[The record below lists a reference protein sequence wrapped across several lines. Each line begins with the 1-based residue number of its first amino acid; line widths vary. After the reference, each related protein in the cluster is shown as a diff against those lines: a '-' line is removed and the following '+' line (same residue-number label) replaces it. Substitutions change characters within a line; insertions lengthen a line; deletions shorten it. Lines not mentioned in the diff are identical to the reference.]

1 MAADTLGTI
10 ARVTQGKTLTAL
22 FTGRSP
28 SVYSPAVIPNEDRP
42 GRLAVLDGLRLIA
55 ALMVVLYHFTGFE
68 PGVRASWGSAPPHA
82 FPEIYAVTSYGWL
95 GVDLFFIISG
105 FVICMSGWGRT
116 VGGFFRSRV
125 TRLFPAYWAA
135 VILTTAVLWLWPAV
149 RHPLHVTDVLVN
161 LTMLNHPVKVPAVDG
176 VYWTL
181 WAEARFYLLF
191 AVALLWRGQITYNR
205 TLLFGYAWTIA
216 SVVAVSSNNRLFK
229 VVFQPEYSPLFIAG
243 VAFFLL
249 HKFGSDIRLWGLIGV
264 SFALAGHN
272 TAIEVEK
279 IGREILGRDLNAKV
293 ALALVALSFVA
304 VGVVAMGWTSRVRWR
319 WLSTA
324 GLLTYPLYLLH
335 QNIGWTAIHGLRGAL
350 PRWLALAVVVA
361 GMLIGAW
368 LLHRLVEKPMA
379 RWLKIRLE
387 RAAITAQR
395 RGSDT
400 SKYEAPNRPVNAP
413 KQRDGVDPAVS
424 RPV

>member
-1 MAADTLGTI
+1 M
-10 ARVTQGKTLTAL
+10 TQ
-22 FTGRSP
+22 S
-28 SVYSPAVIPNEDRP
+28 EDRQ
-42 GRLAVLDGLRLIA
+42 GRLAVLDGLRLVA
-55 ALMVVLYHFTGFE
+55 ALVVALYHFTGFE

-82 FPEIYAVTSYGWL
+82 FPEIYAATSYGWL

-135 VILTTAVLWLWPAV
+135 VILTTAVVALWPSV

-191 AVALLWRGQITYNR
+191 AVALLWRGQISYNR
-205 TLLFGYAWTIA
+205 TLLFGYAWTIGSVIAVA
-216 SVVAVSSNNRLFK
+216 SKSRLLK
-229 VVFQPEYSPLFIAG
+229 VILQPEYSPLFIAG

-249 HKFGSDIRLWGLIGV
+249 YKFGSDIRLWGLIGV
-264 SFALAGHN
+264 SFALAGHY
-272 TAIEVEK
+272 TAIEVETV
-279 IGREILGRDLNAKV
+279 GREILGRDLSTRVAV
-293 ALALVALSFVA
+293 ALIAVSFAA
-304 VGVVAMGWTSRVRWR
+304 VGVVAMGWTSRIRWR
-319 WLSTA
+319 WLTTA

-350 PRWLALAVVVA
+350 PRWVALAAVLTGMMVA
-361 GMLIGAW
+361 AW
-368 LLHRLVEKPMA
+368 LLHRLVERPVA
-379 RWLKIRLE
+379 RWLKVRLD
-387 RAAITAQR
+387 RAAITAHR
-395 RGSDT
+395 RATDT
-400 SKYEAPNRPVNAP
+400 SKYATPNRKVPAT
-413 KQRDGVDPAVS
+413 KQEDGVDPVVN
-424 RPV
+424 RPL